1 MTNRSL
7 LRDALLLV
15 ALVVVAGLVSLLR
28 GQDANW
34 DLQNY
39 HYYNPWAWWTGRIF
53 DRDIAAAQLQTFHN
67 PLFDLPFYAM
77 VQWNWAPRAIAFAL
91 AIPTGVAA
99 FFFAKLLPLLFDD
112 LPPRE
117 RAIAVVCAFAIGMTS
132 AMGVATLGTTMNE
145 WPGVALVMA
154 ALWLVVRG
162 ALRTNA
168 GAMPP
173 GAVCL
178 AGVLVGIA
186 TGGKLTAAMFAV
198 ALCVAILVRTP
209 RGPKGVR
216 GSFREAVLFGA
227 GVVAGI
233 TLTLGPWAL
242 ALWSH
247 FESPLFPYFNDWFQS
262 PWWDA
267 TPVFARRYGPH
278 SVEGW
283 LMFPFHLIGP
293 GEGFVTEVPYRDA
306 RFPVAWTLAIVA
318 GAAWLSTK
326 FARRPHPLPP
336 RAVSAA
342 WRIIAVFV
350 MLSFLIWTAQHSIYR
365 YIVTLDL
372 LCGAIIV
379 MLLQRLLRPGYL
391 AGAAI
396 VAAVAIVSTTRF
408 ADWWHVKFERSWFN
422 VSVPQVD
429 RNALVLITSDAP
441 VGYVLP
447 FLPPDARHFGIVNSI
462 NDPARR
468 NKLQETVR
476 NAVRDHQ
483 GPMYQLTFPAGS
495 GSLALHAYGLERI
508 QASCT
513 EIRTKMVASP
523 IELCP
528 LQREQLR

>member
-1 MTNRSL
+1 
-7 LRDALLLV
+7 
-15 ALVVVAGLVSLLR
+15 
-28 GQDANW
+28 
-34 DLQNY
+34 
-39 HYYNPWAWWTGRIF
+39 
-53 DRDIAAAQLQTFHN
+53 
-67 PLFDLPFYAM
+67 
-77 VQWNWAPRAIAFAL
+77 
-91 AIPTGVAA
+91 
-99 FFFAKLLPLLFDD
+99 
-112 LPPRE
+112 
-117 RAIAVVCAFAIGMTS
+117 
-132 AMGVATLGTTMNE
+132 
-145 WPGVALVMA
+145 
-154 ALWLVVRG
+154 
-162 ALRTNA
+162 
-168 GAMPP
+168 
-173 GAVCL
+173 
-178 AGVLVGIA
+178 
-186 TGGKLTAAMFAV
+186 
-198 ALCVAILVRTP
+198 
-209 RGPKGVR
+209 
-216 GSFREAVLFGA
+216 
-227 GVVAGI
+227 VVAGI